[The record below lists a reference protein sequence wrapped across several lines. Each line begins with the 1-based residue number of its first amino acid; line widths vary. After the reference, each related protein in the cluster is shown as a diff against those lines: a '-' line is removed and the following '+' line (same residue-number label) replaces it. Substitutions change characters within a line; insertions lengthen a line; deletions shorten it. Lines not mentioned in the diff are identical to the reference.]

1 MHPGAGYSR
10 GGGRAGPPR
19 YLPFPVRATRT
30 APGWVALVGTNEP
43 SPYPV
48 GSFTR
53 SEVVAWRAGDG
64 AGVGPVMGLVT
75 GLVMWLVAGLV
86 ADRGA
91 HLRAQPGAGDGA
103 PPRISKIFLLPAP
116 QGVARDLAP
125 AMPARV
131 RADTGGGGRCRG
143 TVGPADT
150 LASPASWR
158 TGRGV
163 GGGMLVI
170 GKSNHQRAVA
180 DSTAWVAR
188 PFPPVQGARPLL
200 ALRGGALWAPSP
212 SPCLICPSRAALEGP
227 GAPPSRERSEGS
239 TARRPR
245 SGSKGRPRP
254 VPAGE

>member
-1 MHPGAGYSR
+1 MHPAAGYSR
-10 GGGRAGPPR
+10 GGGHAGPPR
-19 YLPFPVRATRT
+19 YLPSRFGRRQRPRGGSLWWGRMNHPLTRLVHSS
-30 APGWVALVGTNEP
+30 APGWSRG
-43 SPYPV
+43 
-48 GSFTR
+48 
-53 SEVVAWRAGDG
+53 
-64 AGVGPVMGLVT
+64 GPVMGLVT

-86 ADRGA
+86 VGRGA

-163 GGGMLVI
+163 
-170 GKSNHQRAVA
+170 
-180 DSTAWVAR
+180 
-188 PFPPVQGARPLL
+188 
-200 ALRGGALWAPSP
+200 RGGYVGDWKVQSPARRRRQHGAGGEAFPTGAGRPAPSRTSGRGTLGP
-212 SPCLICPSRAALEGP
+212 LCLSMPHLPVSCCVGGPRCAPDPRAERGVDSAPPQERIEGP
-227 GAPPSRERSEGS
+227 TAPR
-239 TARRPR
+239 
-245 SGSKGRPRP
+245 
-254 VPAGE
+254 AGG